1 LHKPSGV
8 AEEGATELDPASAN
22 RWAVRICAFTGAWGI
37 LTGFAV
43 FVLVRTQD
51 FSEPVYFV
59 LGLGVA
65 AGASFV
71 VEMLRESMRGE
82 ILPRPTRR
90 IGHIIVTILSLLVFE
105 LFVLAAHNAVDMS
118 SHAGE
123 VAKLRVALLGPSLD
137 TPSALRDLIVLAVL
151 WLVPGAAIGWFL
163 GRFVVNQD
171 PEQSIRERALR
182 GGGVGVLVA
191 LLAAPIVVFA
201 YVLFWRLVLTLAL
214 AITQP
219 ALLAAD
225 YDSVMLGLARH
236 GAGAGYPMV
245 VIVGGTFAIMG
256 LLKLWLWSIA
266 GKAIDLAV
274 FVLVVLSGVRFN
286 EWRPFGIVVA
296 GVIVG
301 VVAPLF
307 VDFGDVAKLAL
318 LAAVVWVVP
327 GLVLGLAA
335 PLLDRPSDRANWW
348 SAIATALGIVVAVI
362 TALRWQYLGLQQNA
376 IFVLLAVAFFAVAL
390 LFTRFRNIQE
400 FWPAL
405 ALCLSAI
412 ATGLTLLLVTHTVS
426 FHSVLAEVNAVNALS
441 ASIAPTDEAKKF
453 ADDLSELEGWWN
465 RPYHAVPTNI
475 PAPISYE
482 VKLGD
487 IESSPAAT
495 RKKTIEDQRPDLIK
509 LRARAM
515 NGLIGLAANK
525 RLYIEQ
531 SLRARP
537 RAQWRDPLLDSLDGV
552 ASLSGEALQLMLA
565 HEKVLVYDR
574 QDSVRDDD
582 IESKHWET
590 YLIQLFVIGGRVV
603 TNDKVLAD
611 LDAIEGRAGDETRLA
626 AQEDTFEHDIAPE
639 QLEVSLAGS
648 FAFWVTVGLLST
660 WAIRRRALLP
670 VEKPAS

>member
-1 LHKPSGV
+1 V
-8 AEEGATELDPASAN
+8 AEEESPGVDPASAN

-43 FVLVRTQD
+43 FILVRTQD
-51 FSEPVYFV
+51 FSEPGYFV
-59 LGLGVA
+59 LGLCVA

-71 VEMLRESMRGE
+71 VEALRESMRGE
-82 ILPRPTRR
+82 IVPRATRR
-90 IGHIIVTILSLLVFE
+90 IGHVVVTILSLLVFE

-118 SHAGE
+118 SHPGE

-151 WLVPGAAIGWFL
+151 WLAPGAAIGWFL
-163 GRFVVNQD
+163 GRFIVNQD

-182 GGGVGVLVA
+182 GGGIGVLVA

-201 YVLFWRLVLTLAL
+201 YVLFWRLVLTIAL
-214 AITQP
+214 AVTQP

-225 YDSVMLGLARH
+225 YDSVLSGLARH
-236 GAGAGYPMV
+236 GAGVGYPML
-245 VIVGGTFAIMG
+245 VIGGGTFAITG

-274 FVLVVLSGVRFN
+274 LVLVVLSGVRFK

-296 GVIVG
+296 GVVVG

-376 IFVLLAVAFFAVAL
+376 IFVLLAGAFFAVAL
-390 LFTRFRNIQE
+390 LFARFRNIQE

-405 ALCLSAI
+405 ALCLSAL

-441 ASIAPTDEAKKF
+441 ASIAPTGEAKKL
-453 ADDLSELEGWWN
+453 ADDLRELDSWWN
-465 RPYHAVPTNI
+465 RPYHGIVTSL
-475 PAPISYE
+475 PATISYE
-482 VKLGD
+482 AKLGD
-487 IESSPAAT
+487 IESLPPAA
-495 RKKTIEDQRPDLIK
+495 RAKTIDDQRPDLMK
-509 LRARAM
+509 LRAGAM
-515 NGLIGLAANK
+515 NDLIGLAANK
-525 RLYIEQ
+525 RSYLEQ
-531 SLRARP
+531 SLATRP
-537 RAQWRDPLLDSLDGV
+537 RAQSRDPLLDSLDGV
-552 ASLSGEALQLMLA
+552 AGLSGEALQLSLA
-565 HEKVLVYDR
+565 REKVLVNAR
-574 QDSVRDDD
+574 QDSVRYDDVK
-582 IESKHWET
+582 SKHWET
-590 YLIQLFVIGGRVV
+590 YLIQLLVIGGRVV
-603 TNDKVLAD
+603 TNDNVLAD
-611 LDAIEGRAGDETRLA
+611 LDVIEGRAGDEARLA
-626 AQEDTFEHDIAPE
+626 AQEDVFEHDIAPE

-660 WAIRRRALLP
+660 WAIRRRALQP
-670 VEKPAS
+670 VEK